1 MFKLYSTLRK
11 DLLLLLRDK
20 VGITFIFI
28 MPVILVLIITSIQN
42 SAFDIVNSNK
52 VPVLIYNQD
61 KGEAAN
67 QFLDALEKIGLF
79 DLRILQDSILPADLA
94 ARMHKEDALLAIAI
108 PKGFSDR
115 LAKRASVTANK
126 AFQILEMPDNNL
138 NQTLPIDT
146 VILYYHPVLQA
157 NYRLNIQNGLHS
169 AMKMVETKQ
178 ILKVVYQSLNEGTT
192 EQNVDEDIFKSG
204 IDVVEVPVSRGG
216 MKSIPNASQHNIPAW
231 TIFAMFFIVI
241 SLGSS
246 LVKEKLSGSHLRLK
260 TLPTNYLLSL
270 VSKLILYTGVCLAQV
285 LLIFSLG
292 VYLFPHIGLP
302 ALNLPQDIFGLFLV
316 SLVSALCAVSYALC
330 IGVYART
337 QEQANGFGAV
347 SIVILAAIGGIL
359 VPAFA
364 MPEAFRP
371 FMAIS
376 PLHWSL
382 ESYYGL
388 FLEGGKLSDV
398 WGNLLP
404 LLAITF
410 ILQILAFAG
419 LKKNNLI

>member
-1 MFKLYSTLRK
+1 MFRLYATLRK
-11 DLLLLLRDK
+11 DLLILLRDK

-42 SAFDIVNSNK
+42 SAFDLVNENK

-61 KGEAAN
+61 QGEVGI
-67 QFLDALEKIGLF
+67 QFLEALKKIGMF
-79 DLRILQDSILPADLA
+79 DLRFVDEMETEKNLA
-94 ARMHKEDALLAIAI
+94 IRMHEEDALLAISI
-108 PKGFSDR
+108 PNGFSER
-115 LAKRASVTANK
+115 VSQRALVTAQK
-126 AFQILEMPDNNL
+126 AFSILE
-138 NQTLPIDT
+138 LPEETNATDFTRDT
-146 VILYYHPVLQA
+146 IILYYHPVLQS
-157 NYRLNIQNGLHS
+157 NYRLNIQNGIHS
-169 AMKMVETKQ
+169 ALKMVESKQ
-178 ILKVVYQSLNEGTT
+178 VLKVVYQYLNENDSTLDI
-192 EQNVDEDIFKSG
+192 DEAIFKGG
-204 IDVVEVPVSRGG
+204 IDLQEVPVSRGG
-216 MKSIPNASQHNIPAW
+216 TRTIPNATQHNIPAW

-260 TLPTNYLLSL
+260 TLPTNYLLAL
-270 VSKLILYTGVCLAQV
+270 FSKLIVYTGVCLGQV
-285 LLIFSLG
+285 IVIFSIG

-302 ALNLPQDIFGLFLV
+302 ALNLPTDLIGLFVV
-316 SLVSALCAVSYALC
+316 SILTALCAVSYAIC
-330 IGVYART
+330 IGVYAKT

-359 VPAFA
+359 VPSFA
-364 MPEAFRP
+364 MPDSFRP
-371 FMAIS
+371 MMAFS

-382 ESYYGL
+382 ESFYGL

-404 LLAITF
+404 LLGITLL
-410 ILQILAFAG
+410 LQFVAYLG

>member
-1 MFKLYSTLRK
+1 MYKLYATLRK

-42 SAFDIVNSNK
+42 SAFDIVNNNK
-52 VPVLIYNQD
+52 VPVLISNQD
-61 KGEAAN
+61 NGEASV
-67 QFLDALEKIGLF
+67 QFLDALDKIGLF
-79 DLRILQDSILPADLA
+79 ELHLLRDSVNPVDLA
-94 ARMHKEDALLAIAI
+94 ARMHQEDALLAITI
-108 PKGFSDR
+108 PIGFSER
-115 LAKRASVTANK
+115 VSKRAVITANK
-126 AFQILEMPDNNL
+126 AFQILETPESKSTQPL
-138 NQTLPIDT
+138 VSDT
-146 VILYYHPVLQA
+146 VILYYHPVLQD

-169 AMKMVETKQ
+169 ALKMVETKQ
-178 ILKVVYQSLNEGTT
+178 ILKVVYQSLNEDANV
-192 EQNVDEDIFKSG
+192 QQVDEDIFKSG
-204 IDVVEVPVSRGG
+204 IDVLEVPVSRGG
-216 MKSIPNASQHNIPAW
+216 IKTIPNATQHNIPAW

-260 TLPTNYLLSL
+260 TLPTNYLISL
-270 VSKLILYTGVCLAQV
+270 VSKLILYTGVCLGQV
-285 LLIFSLG
+285 LVIFSLG
-292 VYLFPHIGLP
+292 VWLFPHIGLP
-302 ALNLPQDIFGLFLV
+302 ALNLPQDLFGLFLV
-316 SLVSALCAVSYALC
+316 SLISALCAVSYAIC

-364 MPEAFRP
+364 MPEAFRS

>member
-1 MFKLYSTLRK
+1 MSSFAEN
-11 DLLLLLRDK
+11 
-20 VGITFIFI
+20 F
-28 MPVILVLIITSIQN
+28 
-42 SAFDIVNSNK
+42 
-52 VPVLIYNQD
+52 
-61 KGEAAN
+61 
-67 QFLDALEKIGLF
+67 
-79 DLRILQDSILPADLA
+79 PA
-94 ARMHKEDALLAIAI
+94 
-108 PKGFSDR
+108 
-115 LAKRASVTANK
+115 
-126 AFQILEMPDNNL
+126 
-138 NQTLPIDT
+138 DT

-157 NYRLNIQNGLHS
+157 NYRLNIQNGLRS
-169 AMKMVETKQ
+169 ALKIVESKQ
-178 ILKVVYQSLNEGTT
+178 ILQIVYQSLNEDTSKM
-192 EQNVDEDIFKSG
+192 VIDEELFKSG
-204 IDVVEVPVSRGG
+204 IDVNEVPVSRGG
-216 MKSIPNASQHNIPAW
+216 SKTIPNATQHNIPAW

-260 TLPTNYLLSL
+260 TLPTNYVLALF
-270 VSKLILYTGVCLAQV
+270 SKLIVYTGVCLGQV
-285 LLIFSLG
+285 IVIFSIG

-302 ALNLPQDIFGLFLV
+302 ALNLPTDIVGLFLV
-316 SLVSALCAVSYALC
+316 SLVTALCAVSYAIC
-330 IGVYART
+330 IGIFAKT

-364 MPEAFRP
+364 MPDSFRP
-371 FMAIS
+371 FMALS

-404 LLAITF
+404 LLAITLF
-410 ILQILAFAG
+410 LQILAFIG